1 MSARA
6 PGVAPAA
13 FLAEKRL
20 KIRDGEDES
29 VKTMKG
35 PATVTWRSSP
45 ATRRHSTRGTRSR
58 SGPPGL
64 ATSACRCRPGTA
76 RLIDLKK
83 AASSQDYCDEFV
95 GVARAN
101 GVEVT
106 ELSIHLQGQLIAVH
120 PTYDAMFDGFAAP
133 EVRGNPKARQKWA
146 DEQVR
151 IRDPGVPNAW
161 A

>member
-35 PATVTWRSSP
+35 PALFLAQFAGDAAPFNSWDAITNWAAELGYLGVQVPTWD
-45 ATRRHSTRGTRSR
+45 G
-58 SGPPGL
+58 
-64 ATSACRCRPGTA
+64 
-76 RLIDLKK
+76 RLIDLEK
-83 AASSQDYCDEFV
+83 AASSQDYCDEFK

-106 ELSIHLQGQLIAVH
+106 ELSTHLQGQLVAVH

-133 EVRGNPKARQKWA
+133 EVRGNPKARQEWA

-151 IRDPGVPNAW
+151 LALTRRRGAW